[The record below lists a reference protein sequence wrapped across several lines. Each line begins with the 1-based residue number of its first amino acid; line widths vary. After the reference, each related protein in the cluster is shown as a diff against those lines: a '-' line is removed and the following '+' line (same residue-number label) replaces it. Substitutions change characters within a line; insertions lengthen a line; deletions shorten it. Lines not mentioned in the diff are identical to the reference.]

1 MPKRVNVNKKKKC
14 SGDVFGVCVSIL
26 KNNVGSPSNKH
37 LCGWQAPCVLSLETR
52 LFKSKILVTLYAL

>member
-1 MPKRVNVNKKKKC
+1 MNKKKKC

-37 LCGWQAPCVLSLETR
+37 LCGWQAPCVLFLETR